1 MTGTWSVGTA
11 LMHLQGQQ
19 ESRVVWDQ
27 GEGKWVAALAA
38 QPPLA
43 MPQSSRP
50 PHRMKS
56 ASRVL
61 SPGKQWGV
69 GHCLVPTPQVPFPAA
84 PDLDTPAL
92 SQLTFFTLMRPN
104 EDQGRALR

>member
-1 MTGTWSVGTA
+1 MRGMWSVGTA
-11 LMHLQGQQ
+11 LMHLRGQQ

-38 QPPLA
+38 EPSLA

-50 PHRMKS
+50 PHCMKS

-69 GHCLVPTPQVPFPAA
+69 GHCLVPPPSSSLP
-84 PDLDTPAL
+84 
-92 SQLTFFTLMRPN
+92 SRSSS
-104 EDQGRALR
+104 